1 MCKDN
6 KGSGGQADSGADP
19 ASLVALRAEEARL
32 AAEVQAMA
40 LQVAAKRVSW
50 KCFARRFDLF
60 MELLVFQALLARLR
74 QERGPR

>member
-1 MCKDN
+1 MKRD
-6 KGSGGQADSGADP
+6 
-19 ASLVALRAEEARL
+19 RL

-50 KCFARRFDLF
+50 ECFARGFDLF